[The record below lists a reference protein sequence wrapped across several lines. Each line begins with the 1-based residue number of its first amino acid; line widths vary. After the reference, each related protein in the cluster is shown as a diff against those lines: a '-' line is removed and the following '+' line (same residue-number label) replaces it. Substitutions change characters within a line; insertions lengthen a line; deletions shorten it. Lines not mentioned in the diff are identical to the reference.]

1 MLTSTSAAPGSIFV
15 SCLCAGCTVRPLDL
29 LHRDGGTVLSL
40 DRWIEHVSGVACGAG
55 DLATALD
62 IVAVRQQQATGGA
75 ASLVRALVAVC
86 SSIVRALDDDHQF

>member
-1 MLTSTSAAPGSIFV
+1 MLTSTSAAPGSVFV
-15 SCLCAGCTVRPLDL
+15 SCLCAGCTVRPLDR

-62 IVAVRQQQATGGA
+62 IVAVRQQQATEVA
-75 ASLVRALVAVC
+75 PLVSSFQVCLPRTIRYCMYSLLY
-86 SSIVRALDDDHQF
+86 